1 MSYRTWVRKRF
12 IMRRKLIVV
21 VALVLVAG
29 FSGCN
34 NAKKQSDKARV
45 TEQWDKTRAK
55 VKGTLAK
62 EQYDNGQF
70 DKARVSVN
78 EAMKLDPENASIRV
92 LSAKIAIEQSQMEIA
107 ERELK
112 LARQFDPHNVEA
124 DYLSGVVF
132 QRWQK
137 PELAYDFYCRA
148 SEKAPSE
155 LAFLLAKAE
164 MLVEM
169 DRSPEALK
177 LLLDKVVYFEHSS
190 AIRDAAGQLLIG
202 QKKYAAGLVML
213 REASILSPDDFTVR
227 EHLVMAL
234 YYGKQYDECSTS
246 LNKLLKEERYAK
258 RADLLATLGHSECEM
273 GHYREARDAF
283 DRATKIDP
291 SSAGLWLGLGKS
303 ALELGDQRRAELAL
317 RKAVSI
323 DPPSSEASLL
333 MGYLRL
339 RQDR

>member
-45 TEQWDKTRAK
+45 TEQWDQTRAR
-55 VKGTLAK
+55 VKATLAK
-62 EQYDNGQF
+62 EQYDNGQL

-78 EAMKLDPENASIRV
+78 DAMKMDPENASIRV

-190 AIRDAAGQLLIG
+190 AIRDAAGWLLIG
-202 QKKYAAGLVML
+202 PKKYTTGPAGL
-213 REASILSPDDFTVR
+213 RGARIPSPGGFTRRAPPVQ
-227 EHLVMAL
+227 AL
-234 YYGKQYDECSTS
+234 QFWQEYRQSSTS
-246 LNKLLKEERYAK
+246 LQQ
-258 RADLLATLGHSECEM
+258 DL
-273 GHYREARDAF
+273 
-283 DRATKIDP
+283 
-291 SSAGLWLGLGKS
+291 
-303 ALELGDQRRAELAL
+303 
-317 RKAVSI
+317 
-323 DPPSSEASLL
+323 
-333 MGYLRL
+333 
-339 RQDR
+339 